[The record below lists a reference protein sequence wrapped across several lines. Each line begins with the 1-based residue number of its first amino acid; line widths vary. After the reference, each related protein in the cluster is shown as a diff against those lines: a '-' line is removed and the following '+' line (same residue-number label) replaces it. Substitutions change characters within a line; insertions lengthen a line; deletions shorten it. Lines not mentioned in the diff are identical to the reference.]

1 MAIIKYAPFSG
12 FEPFPALKAF
22 EDTMN
27 RLFVEPNGRPWVPPV
42 DIRETENELVVKA
55 DIPDVKFEDI
65 DVRMENGTLTVKGE
79 RKFEENE
86 GRGRLASRRA
96 LLRQLRAR
104 VHAAGYGESGRGEGR
119 LQERH
124 ADDHLAQEGDRQ
136 AEAGESPGQQQL
148 NLCSGCGF
156 A

>member
-12 FEPFPALKAF
+12 FDPFPGLKAF

-65 DVRMENGTLTVKGE
+65 DVQLENGTLTVKGE
-79 RKFEENE
+79 RHFEQETE
-86 GRGRLASRRA
+86 EKKEKGLLASRIVSLVCRT
-96 LLRQLRAR
+96 LCWLQL
-104 VHAAGYGESGRGEGR
+104 
-119 LQERH
+119 
-124 ADDHLAQEGDRQ
+124 
-136 AEAGESPGQQQL
+136 PQL
-148 NLCSGCGF
+148 SY
-156 A
+156 

>member
-12 FEPFPALKAF
+12 FEPFPGLKAF

-65 DVRMENGTLTVKGE
+65 DVRMENGTLTVGGE
-79 RKFEENE
+79 RKFEEKKEE
-86 GRGRLASRRA
+86 GGWHRVERSYGKFERVFTLPDTVDPEGVKADYKNGTLTITLPKKEIA
-96 LLRQLRAR
+96 KPRQ
-104 VHAAGYGESGRGEGR
+104 VKVEISK
-119 LQERH
+119 
-124 ADDHLAQEGDRQ
+124 
-136 AEAGESPGQQQL
+136 
-148 NLCSGCGF
+148 N
-156 A
+156 